1 MNIILQKKLVKYIQ
15 NKRPLYYDEKNNG
28 LSNNNPKKE
37 RSKKIKKYDTF
48 VKPKKENRPLYYY
61 EKNNDNLDE
70 YDNAFNT
77 HEKFINKM
85 KNLFDF

>member
-1 MNIILQKKLVKYIQ
+1 MGYQIIILKKKEVKKLT
-15 NKRPLYYDEKNNG
+15 
-28 LSNNNPKKE
+28 NNNHKKA
-37 RSKKIKKYDTF
+37 RSNKVKKFNSYL
-48 VKPKKENRPLYYY
+48 KPELENRPLYYY